1 MTHEPVNLTNAS
13 RNPNPKILGN
23 GTYPRATTGIDFRL
37 YDIVFSILKQLPSA
51 ERPKTLRAIQ
61 LVAAA
66 SQPLQT
72 SELLCASRTEIP
84 RRDDHGNSVSKHQLI
99 QPSSLQDLM
108 AACKGLLKV
117 DAAGIFDFCHEGMR
131 ALVSS
136 PGFLRRFQLQNSDE
150 ILAAICIRHLGC
162 GDGTADNIPLPGE
175 RKCSVDGHK
184 PCQLWNYASACWHE
198 HYGRL
203 KGASQWI
210 DSLLHKLIIA
220 PFSKDLGVH
229 MECDRRCNR
238 VLATGLQTAAV
249 NNLISLAVMYLDMGA
264 EIDVCNHSTATPLQ
278 VAVARSSTAVVELL
292 LDRGADPNAF
302 VYDALDSP
310 VSCNHMDAA
319 VPSYLVKCCSN
330 HKQCHCWRCCGLV
343 RGVAPLHVAALV
355 GHEGMLK
362 VLAKRGANI
371 RSQTKH
377 LGDTPLH
384 LASRAGNIGAVQLL
398 IDLGADVEA
407 RNSDGKRALAAD
419 TVRQSQPSL
428 ELRSSG
434 ILHVH
439 HEPIST
445 VGAINR
451 RPQCEDEFSYV
462 TRMKSISLEDR
473 SPGIDASA
481 GRAQVS
487 LRVANR
493 KRRHADDLQAF
504 IHRTWDEGSWTL
516 VDGVGVDLLTAGINS

>member
-1 MTHEPVNLTNAS
+1 
-13 RNPNPKILGN
+13 
-23 GTYPRATTGIDFRL
+23 
-37 YDIVFSILKQLPSA
+37 
-51 ERPKTLRAIQ
+51 
-61 LVAAA
+61 
-66 SQPLQT
+66 
-72 SELLCASRTEIP
+72 
-84 RRDDHGNSVSKHQLI
+84 
-99 QPSSLQDLM
+99 M

-117 DAAGIFDFCHEGMR
+117 DTAGILEFCHEGMR
-131 ALVSS
+131 ALISS

-150 ILAAICIRHLGC
+150 IFAAICIRHLGC
-162 GDGTADNIPLPGE
+162 ENDTADNISIPGE
-175 RKCSVDGHK
+175 RKCPVDGHQ
-184 PCQLWNYASACWHE
+184 PCQLRNYANAFWHE
-198 HYGRL
+198 HYDRL
-203 KGASQWI
+203 KGESQWI

-238 VLATGLQTAAV
+238 VLATGLQMAAV

-278 VAVARSSTAVVELL
+278 VAVAKSSTAMVELL

-302 VYDALDSP
+302 ANDALDSP

-319 VPSYLVKCCSN
+319 LPSCLVKCCSS

-355 GHEGMLK
+355 GHEDMLK

-384 LASRAGNIGAVQLL
+384 LASRAGNIGVVRLL

-439 HEPIST
+439 QETIST
-445 VGAINR
+445 VEAINR

-473 SPGIDASA
+473 SPGIDASS

-504 IHRTWDEGSWTL
+504 IHRTWDEGSWTF